1 MEKLALLSFVVVLA
15 SWFSAGASAADA
27 GALPLK
33 DSVSQYGITW
43 TFSKPVPI
51 GRFVTGD
58 YYVVGPVTVASV
70 TPRTLRGAEV
80 SQLTERER
88 SKYEGQYVRNGSMLN
103 PPTTPA
109 TGYDSRFQNN
119 FDPKLAAVFPL
130 EMKPGDSLV
139 STISLDKT
147 QQNQVFRNPTRADET
162 SVLRTAAV
170 LTCLAQAVPADAFRP
185 SYCDL
190 KKDRIHRAG
199 DIHWELLPSVERTK
213 SAPKLSELE
222 RVFQRPWIDHVYDWD
237 SRTVHPSENMPG
249 YGREVGRAVSIA
261 ALALCSDYTREEK
274 ETLCRGMIQ
283 VGIDN
288 WGVAKRSERGES
300 GGWPAAGGFGN
311 GRKFP
316 IVFAGVMLQ
325 DEEMLN
331 IEKYAPEAS
340 FGEDE
345 HTAFGKCWTGA
356 DVLFTGQYP
365 LYAEKHPDVY
375 ADRSPYEHLQP
386 SEWPGRRPTMSE
398 GYRRCCT
405 SNCWIG
411 QALAA
416 HLMGA
421 VDVWDHDAFF
431 AYCDRWMTE
440 DDAPFVKIINEA
452 HTGEDFHPQQR
463 TTWDPFVNEMWA
475 KYRSNLPPAPGGKR

>member
-1 MEKLALLSFVVVLA
+1 MERLALLSLVAVAVTWFA
-15 SWFSAGASAADA
+15 SDVSAADT

-33 DSVSQYGITW
+33 ESVSQYGITW
-43 TFSKPVPI
+43 QFGKAVPV
-51 GRFVTGD
+51 GQFVTGD
-58 YYVVGPVTVASV
+58 YYVVGPVTIVSV

-80 SQLTERER
+80 TQPTERETR
-88 SKYEGQYVRNGSMLN
+88 KYEGKYVRHGSMLN
-103 PPTTPA
+103 PPTSRA
-109 TGYDSRFQNN
+109 MGYDSRFQNN
-119 FDPKLAAVFPL
+119 FDPNLAVTFPL

-139 STISLDKT
+139 STISLDKP
-147 QQNQVFRNPTRADET
+147 QQNQVFPNPTKSSET

-170 LTCLAQAVPADAFRP
+170 LTCLSEAVPADAFRP

-190 KKDRIHRAG
+190 KKDRIHRAS
-199 DIHWELLPSVERTK
+199 DIHWELLPSVQRTE
-213 SAPKLSELE
+213 SAPDLAELE

-237 SRTVHPSENMPG
+237 SRTLHPSENMPG
-249 YGREVGRAVSIA
+249 YGREVARAVSIA
-261 ALALCSDYTREEK
+261 ALALCSDYTRDQK
-274 ETLCRGMIQ
+274 ETLCQRMIQ

-288 WGVAKRSERGES
+288 WGVAKRSKLRES

-325 DEEMLN
+325 DEEMLH
-331 IEKYAPEAS
+331 IRKYAPEAS

-345 HTAFGKCWTGA
+345 HTAFGKSWTGA

-365 LYAEKHPDVY
+365 LIG
-375 ADRSPYEHLQP
+375 DRAIDRGPYEHLTP
-386 SEWPGRRPTMSE
+386 DKWPGNNPTMSE

-405 SNCWIG
+405 SISWIG
-411 QALAA
+411 EALAT

-431 AYCDRWMTE
+431 AYCDRWMTQ
-440 DDAPFVKIINEA
+440 DDTPFVKIMNEA
-452 HTGEDFHPQQR
+452 HPGRGFRPQQR

-475 KYRSNLPPAPGGKR
+475 KYRNNLPPAPGRS